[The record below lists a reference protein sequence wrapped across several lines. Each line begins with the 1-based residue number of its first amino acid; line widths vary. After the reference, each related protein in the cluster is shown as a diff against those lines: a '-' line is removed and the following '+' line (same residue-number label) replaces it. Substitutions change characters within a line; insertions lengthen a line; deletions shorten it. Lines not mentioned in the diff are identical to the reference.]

1 MARAPD
7 GGYALAANNPI
18 VAGTTIE
25 SSWANATMN
34 DMRIAMEDSLSRSG
48 KGSMTAQ
55 FKGTP
60 GSASS
65 PGIAFST
72 AVTSGLYYSSP
83 TVGISVGGASKLE
96 LISNQITA
104 REPIW
109 VGTTAKEA
117 RLYLNSPAGF
127 NSAVRLH
134 EGGILKA
141 TFVYGVGGDHATMSC
156 ATTSTVAAYF
166 RSYGT
171 GRADV
176 YATNGQN
183 VNIISESGAAILKSR
198 AGNVNITAVDG
209 EVNVYG
215 DTLDLDAV
223 VGNIS
228 MHSVADV
235 NISSG
240 TRIALTA
247 PNQVKVN
254 AGYFVTDTLTRVQLQ
269 RTTDV
274 NLTDTDCA
282 LITGSPSGTH
292 IEYDNNEIQAKS
304 NATTASTLNFNV
316 LGGAVTMGASGE
328 GNIALRGTDIT
339 LTSSD
344 DILMNASDDIR
355 LDPADDIILSPS
367 GGCYYGTKDVTRDL
381 VARVDTTNRHGA
393 GAYRTTNKNYG
404 SNQNIILEWNAER
417 GDANGVLT
425 AADRFQ
431 PAQAG
436 YYGVRVDLVVGSHNG
451 QGTLKIFINGAVNY
465 ETSLLYINHY
475 FYLDVNDYADVR
487 FSSGDSNWTMTT
499 ASTVYWFQLISF
511 GA

>member
-1 MARAPD
+1 
-7 GGYALAANNPI
+7 
-18 VAGTTIE
+18 
-25 SSWANATMN
+25 
-34 DMRIAMEDSLSRSG
+34 
-48 KGSMTAQ
+48 
-55 FKGTP
+55 
-60 GSASS
+60 
-65 PGIAFST
+65 
-72 AVTSGLYYSSP
+72 
-83 TVGISVGGASKLE
+83 
-96 LISNQITA
+96 
-104 REPIW
+104 
-109 VGTTAKEA
+109 
-117 RLYLNSPAGF
+117 
-127 NSAVRLH
+127 
-134 EGGILKA
+134 
-141 TFVYGVGGDHATMSC
+141 
-156 ATTSTVAAYF
+156 
-166 RSYGT
+166 
-171 GRADV
+171 
-176 YATNGQN
+176 
-183 VNIISESGAAILKSR
+183 
-198 AGNVNITAVDG
+198 
-209 EVNVYG
+209 
-215 DTLDLDAV
+215 
-223 VGNIS
+223 
-228 MHSVADV
+228 
-235 NISSG
+235 
-240 TRIALTA
+240 
-247 PNQVKVN
+247 
-254 AGYFVTDTLTRVQLQ
+254 
-269 RTTDV
+269 
-274 NLTDTDCA
+274 
-282 LITGSPSGTH
+282 
-292 IEYDNNEIQAKS
+292 
-304 NATTASTLNFNV
+304 
-316 LGGAVTMGASGE
+316 MGASGE